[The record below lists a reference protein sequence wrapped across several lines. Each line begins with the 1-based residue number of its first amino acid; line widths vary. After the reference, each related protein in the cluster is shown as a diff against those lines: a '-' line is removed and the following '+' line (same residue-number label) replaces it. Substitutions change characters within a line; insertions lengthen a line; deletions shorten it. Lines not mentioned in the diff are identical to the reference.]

1 MEAKPPPPPD
11 GDSRQHKA
19 LGTTSTVFTRL
30 LGNIM
35 PLGTLPP
42 DHRHA
47 HTRRPSAPTSVP
59 LLGTINQRRKHN
71 LDIMQRR
78 VRNMIA
84 SENPVGEAGKS
95 SECGEGMGNVW
106 KQPVNVPKVPSSLE
120 RNVFATPSV
129 FVSYT
134 TSRAQNGSRRRVLLQ
149 HAFRSCAAVLG
160 SQWKT
165 RYTPAF
171 RQVKSC

>member
-1 MEAKPPPPPD
+1 
-11 GDSRQHKA
+11 
-19 LGTTSTVFTRL
+19 
-30 LGNIM
+30 
-35 PLGTLPP
+35 
-42 DHRHA
+42 
-47 HTRRPSAPTSVP
+47 
-59 LLGTINQRRKHN
+59 
-71 LDIMQRR
+71 MQRR

-120 RNVFATPSV
+120 RNVFAAQSV

-134 TSRAQNGSRRRVLLQ
+134 TLRAQNGSRRRVLLQ

-160 SQWKT
+160 SQRKT
-165 RYTPAF
+165 RDTAAF